1 MAQGHADQP
10 IGLYEPGETARL
22 GQNKGPK
29 RCVAIHSTQPWRHS
43 TSRPPVSRPCRDAT
57 HGKHVGGPTNT
68 VPIRPQGLAQ
78 PCYLSHSWGFGVRV
92 FLLLAFVHLKD
103 THKAVGQGLV
113 VCQGVSTRR
122 WAIRLPAHEQLLIA
136 SCHNKKL
143 SQLKNCRNEKLS
155 ARHTRTRATR
165 WRQLLFSFIMDAV
178 EVAVTYAL
186 LLRRRRKKKP

>member
-1 MAQGHADQP
+1 MATIQQGGDHLAQSHADQP
-10 IGLYEPGETARL
+10 IGLYEPGETAHL

-43 TSRPPVSRPCRDAT
+43 TSRPPVSWPCRDAT

-113 VCQGVSTRR
+113 VCQGVSAHR
-122 WAIRLPAHEQLLIA
+122 WAITHYLWGPLLLRDPPVFGLGPQGTQYPCVA
-136 SCHNKKL
+136 TW
-143 SQLKNCRNEKLS
+143 
-155 ARHTRTRATR
+155 RHTRSLDNREAVYWQGRRTHKAS
-165 WRQLLFSFIMDAV
+165 FSHFG
-178 EVAVTYAL
+178 
-186 LLRRRRKKKP
+186 